1 MEIWLK
7 QGKTELR
14 LPILPSSWE
23 NAGGQDNKT
32 ETVNKT
38 GEVNLLG
45 LDKLDTLSISAHFPD
60 KPMYYDQYTGYPK
73 PQKCVEMIEKMKK
86 NGVVTLIITPYIN
99 TQATIE
105 SFSWGFKDDDK
116 TGDIH
121 YTIETKRY
129 RKTTTKKGSKKQ
141 TKKTKKKNVK
151 VKKGDTWAKLAK
163 KYTGSSKNAKK
174 IKKANKMTNK
184 KKPPVGKRIV
194 IPA

>member
-7 QGKTELR
+7 QGKKVLR
-14 LPILPSSWE
+14 LPILPAE
-23 NAGGQDNKT
+23 LQNEGEQDNKT

-45 LDKLDTLSISAHFPD
+45 LDKLDTIPLSAHFPD
-60 KPMYYDQYTGYPK
+60 QPMYYDQYAGYPSPK
-73 PQKCVEMIEKMKK
+73 ECVDLVEEMKQG
-86 NGVVTLIITPYIN
+86 GVITLLITPYIN
-99 TQATIE
+99 RQATIE
-105 SFSWGFKDDDK
+105 KFSWGFKDG
-116 TGDIH
+116 TGDIY

-129 RKTTTKKGSKKQ
+129 RKPTTSKSSGRSTKKA
-141 TKKTKKKNVK
+141 TKKTVT

-174 IKKANKMTNK
+174 IQKANKMTNK

-194 IPA
+194 IPV

>member
-7 QGKTELR
+7 QGKKVLR
-14 LPILPSSWE
+14 LPILPAE
-23 NAGGQDNKT
+23 LQNEGEQDNKT

-45 LDKLDTLSISAHFPD
+45 LDKLDTIPLSAHFPD
-60 KPMYYDQYTGYPK
+60 QPMYYDQYAGYPSPK
-73 PQKCVEMIEKMKK
+73 ECVDLVEEMKQG
-86 NGVVTLIITPYIN
+86 GVITLLITPYIN
-99 TQATIE
+99 RQATIE
-105 SFSWGFKDDDK
+105 KFSWGLKDG
-116 TGDIH
+116 TGDIY

-129 RKTTTKKGSKKQ
+129 RKPTTSKGSGRSTKKA
-141 TKKTKKKNVK
+141 TKKTVT

-174 IKKANKMTNK
+174 IQKANKMTNK

-194 IPA
+194 IPV

>member
-1 MEIWLK
+1 MEIWIK
-7 QGKTELR
+7 QGKEELR
-14 LPILPSSWE
+14 LPILPANLQNE
-23 NAGGQDNKT
+23 GEQDNKT

-45 LDKLDTLSISAHFPD
+45 LDKLDTISLSAHFPQY
-60 KPMYYDQYTGYPK
+60 PMYYDQYTGYPTPK
-73 PQKCVEMIEKMKK
+73 KCVEVVEQMKK
-86 NGVVTLIITPYIN
+86 GGVIRLIITPYIN
-99 TQATIE
+99 RQATIE
-105 SFSWGFKDDDK
+105 HFTWSLQDG
-116 TGDIH
+116 TGDIY
-121 YTIETKRY
+121 YTIEIKKY
-129 RKTTTKKGSKKQ
+129 RKPTTSKSSGRTTKKPKKR
-141 TKKTKKKNVK
+141 TVT

>member
-7 QGKTELR
+7 QGKKVLR
-14 LPILPSSWE
+14 LPILPAE
-23 NAGGQDNKT
+23 LQNEGEQDNKT

-45 LDKLDTLSISAHFPD
+45 LDKLDTIPLSAHFPD
-60 KPMYYDQYTGYPK
+60 QPMYYDQYAGYPSPK
-73 PQKCVEMIEKMKK
+73 ECVDIVEEMKQG
-86 NGVVTLIITPYIN
+86 GVITLLITPYIN
-99 TQATIE
+99 RQATIE
-105 SFSWGFKDDDK
+105 KFSWGFKDG
-116 TGDIH
+116 TGDIY

-129 RKTTTKKGSKKQ
+129 RKPTTSKGSGRSTKKA
-141 TKKTKKKNVK
+141 TKKTVT

-174 IKKANKMTNK
+174 IQKANKMTNK

-194 IPA
+194 IPV

>member
-7 QGKTELR
+7 QGKKVLR
-14 LPILPSSWE
+14 LPILPAE
-23 NAGGQDNKT
+23 LQNEGEQDNKT

-45 LDKLDTLSISAHFPD
+45 LDKLDTIPLSAHFPD
-60 KPMYYDQYTGYPK
+60 QPMYYDQYAGYPSPK
-73 PQKCVEMIEKMKK
+73 ECVDLVEEMKQG
-86 NGVVTLIITPYIN
+86 GVITLLITPYIN
-99 TQATIE
+99 RQATIE
-105 SFSWGFKDDDK
+105 KFSWGLKDG
-116 TGDIH
+116 TGDIY

-129 RKTTTKKGSKKQ
+129 RKPTTSKGSGRSTKKA
-141 TKKTKKKNVK
+141 TKKTVT

-194 IPA
+194 IPV

>member
-7 QGKTELR
+7 QGKEELR
-14 LPILPSSWE
+14 LPILPANLQNE
-23 NAGGQDNKT
+23 GEQDNKT

-45 LDKLDTLSISAHFPD
+45 LDKLDTIPLSAHFPQY
-60 KPMYYDQYTGYPK
+60 PMYYDQCTGYPK
-73 PQKCVEMIEKMKK
+73 PKKCVEIIEKMKK
-86 NGVVTLIITPYIN
+86 GGVIRLIITPYIN
-99 TQATIE
+99 RQATIE
-105 SFSWGFKDDDK
+105 RFSWSLQDG
-116 TGDIH
+116 TGDIY
-121 YTIETKRY
+121 YTIETKKY
-129 RKTTTKKGSKKQ
+129 RKPTTSKSSGRT
-141 TKKTKKKNVK
+141 TKKTKKRTVT

>member
-7 QGKTELR
+7 QGEKALR
-14 LPILPSSWE
+14 LPILPAE
-23 NAGGQDNKT
+23 LQNEGEQDNKT

-45 LDKLDTLSISAHFPD
+45 LDKLDTIPLSAHFPD
-60 KPMYYDQYTGYPK
+60 QPMYYDQYAGYPSPK
-73 PQKCVEMIEKMKK
+73 ECVDIVEEMKQG
-86 NGVVTLIITPYIN
+86 GVITLLITPYIN
-99 TQATIE
+99 RQATIE
-105 SFSWGFKDDDK
+105 KFSWGLKDG
-116 TGDIH
+116 TGDIY

-129 RKTTTKKGSKKQ
+129 RKPTTSKGSGRSTKKA
-141 TKKTKKKNVK
+141 TKKTVT

-174 IKKANKMTNK
+174 IQKANKMTNK

-194 IPA
+194 IPV

>member
-7 QGKTELR
+7 QGKKALR
-14 LPILPSSWE
+14 LPILPAE
-23 NAGGQDNKT
+23 LQNEGEQDNKT

-45 LDKLDTLSISAHFPD
+45 LDKLDTIPLSAHFPD
-60 KPMYYDQYTGYPK
+60 QPMYYDQYAGYPSPK
-73 PQKCVEMIEKMKK
+73 ECVDLVEEMKRG
-86 NGVVTLIITPYIN
+86 GVITLLITPYIN
-99 TQATIE
+99 RQATIE
-105 SFSWGFKDDDK
+105 KFDWGFREDDK
-116 TGDIH
+116 TGTIY

-129 RKTTTKKGSKKQ
+129 KKPTTSKGSGRSTKKA
-141 TKKTKKKNVK
+141 TKKTVT

-174 IKKANKMTNK
+174 IQKANKMTNK

-194 IPA
+194 IPV